1 MSIAKFNVF
10 KLTYGEIDGTYHVDK
25 ANLWPAKRAN
35 VLKAIS
41 EYRGKIYSGLTVDNL
56 TINIVANDGASNFAF
71 VPLNKATGE
80 FCCIGVLTDSKRQPF
95 NLVFTPAPST
105 AYAVE
110 LNIDGE
116 KAAHLV
122 RRKRVLEKIDTGSH
136 RFCLMATSSDTAMY
150 TSLSNKLFDSTLT
163 FRNPSFMEM
172 SIHTAVNTP
181 KYDDIEC
188 DCEDATAPPLC
199 EYVEKLE
206 TGRLVTG
213 MRSDQTFTLNT
224 DYRIDRLITKLII
237 YFAVY

>member
-1 MSIAKFNVF
+1 
-10 KLTYGEIDGTYHVDK
+10 
-25 ANLWPAKRAN
+25 
-35 VLKAIS
+35 
-41 EYRGKIYSGLTVDNL
+41 
-56 TINIVANDGASNFAF
+56 
-71 VPLNKATGE
+71 
-80 FCCIGVLTDSKRQPF
+80 
-95 NLVFTPAPST
+95 
-105 AYAVE
+105 
-110 LNIDGE
+110 
-116 KAAHLV
+116 
-122 RRKRVLEKIDTGSH
+122 
-136 RFCLMATSSDTAMY
+136 
-150 TSLSNKLFDSTLT
+150 
-163 FRNPSFMEM
+163 M